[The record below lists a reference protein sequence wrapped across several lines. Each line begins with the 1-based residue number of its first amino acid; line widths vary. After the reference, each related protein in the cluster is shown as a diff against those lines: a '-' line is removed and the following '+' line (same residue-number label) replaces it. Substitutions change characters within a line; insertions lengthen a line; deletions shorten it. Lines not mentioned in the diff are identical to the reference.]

1 VSDAKPGFVKV
12 NVVGVRVEMPTNQ
25 PIILLQDQAGDRY
38 LPIWVGAVE
47 ATAIAF
53 AQQGIKP
60 PRPLTHDLFTDVL
73 KTLQANLQEVRITSL
88 KDGVFYAE
96 IEFGGG
102 QVLSSRQLRRVIA
115 PMPANSLPLVYSCNT
130 IPHRSVII

>member
-1 VSDAKPGFVKV
+1 MSEAKPGFVKV

-53 AQQGIKP
+53 AQQGIN
-60 PRPLTHDLFTDVL
+60 LLDL
-73 KTLQANLQEVRITSL
+73 
-88 KDGVFYAE
+88 
-96 IEFGGG
+96 
-102 QVLSSRQLRRVIA
+102 
-115 PMPANSLPLVYSCNT
+115 
-130 IPHRSVII
+130 